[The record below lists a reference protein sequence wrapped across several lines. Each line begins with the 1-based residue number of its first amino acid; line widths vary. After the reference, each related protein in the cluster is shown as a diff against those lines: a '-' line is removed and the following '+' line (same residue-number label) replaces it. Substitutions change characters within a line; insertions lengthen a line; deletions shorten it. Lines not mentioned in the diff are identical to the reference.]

1 MRAAFPDTHPVD
13 TALANV
19 HSNRAACRD
28 KRDSRCGRSGST
40 AAREALIKSIAG
52 YKIEKATIGERAGDQ
67 LPLHSDAFETSA
79 CLPPTVGQPLRRR

>member
-1 MRAAFPDTHPVD
+1 MSIV
-13 TALANV
+13 TALL
-19 HSNRAACRD
+19 AATNA
-28 KRDSRCGRSGST
+28 T
-40 AAREALIKSIAG
+40 ADVAGLEVQLRERPYIKSIAG